1 MHTSVNRAPH
11 TTTGSRQHQPR
22 HGRLLSA
29 LAVGAALLGTAAG
42 AQGTDAA
49 QAAPVVGIHYQDLL
63 PTDSDTI
70 QVFLPRP
77 QMAAWEGVLLS
88 SSNEC
93 LELGELG
100 DPGPDHVLIL
110 DVHLAAAGPGP
121 GSGSVTEHAH
131 GTACSATV
139 VASYRSGDT
148 AWNGA
153 TQVTVNRL
161 AHPPAPDGIIE
172 ATLTLDRISMP
183 VEPGARTLATL
194 IDLTL
199 TNRGTE
205 PVAILGIAD
214 EASFTALVGSVYQY
228 DEPLDGTLARLEAV
242 GRALSETTLA
252 PGDSTRIALV
262 LDPQSRLPDGS
273 AVLTV
278 QPALIVSIADTPY
291 SLRFERMSTAWGN
304 ELP

>member
-1 MHTSVNRAPH
+1 D
-11 TTTGSRQHQPR
+11 G
-22 HGRLLSA
+22 
-29 LAVGAALLGTAAG
+29 
-42 AQGTDAA
+42 
-49 QAAPVVGIHYQDLL
+49 
-63 PTDSDTI
+63 DTI

-77 QMAAWEGVLLS
+77 QMTAWEGVLLS

-110 DVHLAAAGPGP
+110 DVHLTGTG
-121 GSGSVTEHAH
+121 TERDH
-131 GTACSATV
+131 GTACSATI
-139 VASYRSGDT
+139 VASYRLGDT
-148 AWNGA
+148 EWNGA
-153 TQVTVNRL
+153 TQVTVNRI
-161 AHPPAPDGIIE
+161 APPPAPDGVIE
-172 ATLTLDRISMP
+172 ATLTLDRISLP
-183 VEPGARTLATL
+183 VEPGARSLATL

-205 PVAILGIAD
+205 PVAILGMVD
-214 EASFTALVGSVYQY
+214 EASFTAMVGSVYQY
-228 DEPLDGTLARLEAV
+228 DEPLDGTLVRLETV
-242 GRALSETTLA
+242 GRPLTRTALA

-262 LDPQSRLPDGS
+262 LDPESRLPDGS

-278 QPALIVSIADTPY
+278 QPALIVSIGDTTY

>member
-1 MHTSVNRAPH
+1 MHTTGNRAPH
-11 TTTGSRQHQPR
+11 MTTAARQRPR
-22 HGRLLSA
+22 AGFLRA
-29 LAVGAALLGTAAG
+29 LAIGAAMLGTAA
-42 AQGTDAA
+42 AA
-49 QAAPVVGIHYQDLL
+49 QSTDTAEDAPIVGIHYQDIL
-63 PTDSDTI
+63 PSDEDTI

-77 QMAAWEGVLLS
+77 QMTAWEGVLLS

-110 DVHLAAAGPGP
+110 DVHLTGT
-121 GSGSVTEHAH
+121 GSERDHS
-131 GTACSATV
+131 TACSATI
-139 VASYRSGDT
+139 VASYRLGDT

-153 TQVTVNRL
+153 TQVTVNRI
-161 AHPPAPDGIIE
+161 AHPPAPDGVIE
-172 ATLTLDRISMP
+172 ATLTLDRISLP
-183 VEPGARTLATL
+183 VEPGARSLATL

-199 TNRGTE
+199 TNRGAE
-205 PVAILGIAD
+205 PVAIIGMVD
-214 EASFTALVGSVYQY
+214 EESFTAMVGTVYQY
-228 DEPLDGTLARLEAV
+228 AEPLDGTLARLEAV
-242 GRALSETTLA
+242 GRPLTETALA

-262 LDPQSRLPDGS
+262 LDPESRLPDGS

-278 QPALIVSIADTPY
+278 QPALIVSIGDTIY